1 MEQLQKST
9 LSFIWRYGI
18 FVIMAIAAYTMNVN
32 DIREIDLNK
41 ILTIFVV
48 VTSTY
53 VINEGTK
60 WINKNK

>member
-1 MEQLQKST
+1 MEQLDKRAI
-9 LSFIWRYGI
+9 SFVWRYGV
-18 FVIMAIAAYTMNVN
+18 FVFMAIAAYTMNIN
-32 DIREIDLNK
+32 DIQEIDLNK

-60 WINKNK
+60 WLNSNK

>member
-1 MEQLQKST
+1 MEQLQKRT

>member
-1 MEQLQKST
+1 MEQLQKRT

-60 WINKNK
+60 WLNNNK